1 MKDVMSKTGKLTT
14 QARDVART
22 LTYND
27 DQPQAKAK
35 HLLFEMASKLDTL
48 DIRISKKKDGILLV
62 NGIGECRF
70 CTFKESLLYRIFGVI
85 PKQV

>member
-1 MKDVMSKTGKLTT
+1 MSKTGELTT
-14 QARDVART
+14 KARDVART
-22 LTYND
+22 LTYNGD
-27 DQPQAKAK
+27 RPQAEAK
-35 HLLFEMASKLDTL
+35 HLLFEMASKLDAL
-48 DIRISKKKDGILLV
+48 DIRVSKKKDGFLLV